1 MDTQYAACACSPLG
15 KLKQTSLPYAPGGTP
30 VWTVYTYDASGRT
43 LTAIKPDGA
52 STTTYTYQGNNTTV
66 TDPAGRWKTFTSDA
80 AGNLITVTEPNP
92 ASNCSGNCVTNYTY
106 NGIGQLLQVFMPR
119 SSGTQTRSFTW
130 YGSHLASSTNPE
142 NGTVSY
148 TYDASGHVTQR
159 IDAKNQETAYTYDAY
174 GRLTEVQHFKP
185 VSCPPCYQEDTTQQV
200 KYSYDT
206 NSNPVNS
213 GFTQYGW
220 GRLTGMT
227 FQNESYLQE
236 PLAYYYSYNKAGR
249 VIDQQLQLYFTGYQT
264 QNGGLPLALDA
275 LYAWDNQGRMTS
287 LTYPSTS
294 LPAMAFQYQFDNAG
308 RLNAMQQTTCTYE
321 GNGTCWSWGG
331 SSTVASATYN
341 AAGQITNMSYDAF
354 SETRTFNSLLQLTR
368 ETASGPVYAKD
379 MGYAYLP
386 TTGQWQSNQNN
397 GRITQSTDHVTGE
410 IVNYNYDS
418 LNRLISAQATAG
430 GWSETYSYDGFGN
443 MGAGFLASTNR
454 TSTATADANGN
465 STAYGYSWDMENRLL
480 TAVSGTYWAY
490 DPRGKRV
497 FTEVNT
503 FGQGGA
509 PCELDFYGI
518 SGEQT
523 GGLSVP
529 VRHERD
535 IQHVGAK
542 V

>member
-66 TDPAGRWKTFTSDA
+66 TDPVGRWKTFTSDA

-106 NGIGQLLQVFMPR
+106 NGIGQLLQVSMPR

-213 GFTQYGW
+213 GI
-220 GRLTGMT
+220 
-227 FQNESYLQE
+227 S
-236 PLAYYYSYNKAGR
+236 
-249 VIDQQLQLYFTGYQT
+249 
-264 QNGGLPLALDA
+264 DA
-275 LYAWDNQGRMTS
+275 MMK
-287 LTYPSTS
+287 PK
-294 LPAMAFQYQFDNAG
+294 P
-308 RLNAMQQTTCTYE
+308 
-321 GNGTCWSWGG
+321 
-331 SSTVASATYN
+331 
-341 AAGQITNMSYDAF
+341 
-354 SETRTFNSLLQLTR
+354 
-368 ETASGPVYAKD
+368 
-379 MGYAYLP
+379 
-386 TTGQWQSNQNN
+386 
-397 GRITQSTDHVTGE
+397 
-410 IVNYNYDS
+410 
-418 LNRLISAQATAG
+418 
-430 GWSETYSYDGFGN
+430 
-443 MGAGFLASTNR
+443 
-454 TSTATADANGN
+454 
-465 STAYGYSWDMENRLL
+465 
-480 TAVSGTYWAY
+480 
-490 DPRGKRV
+490 
-497 FTEVNT
+497 
-503 FGQGGA
+503 
-509 PCELDFYGI
+509 
-518 SGEQT
+518 
-523 GGLSVP
+523 
-529 VRHERD
+529 
-535 IQHVGAK
+535 
-542 V
+542 